1 MSLFLSADEVL
12 ELTGYR
18 RYSKQR
24 EALDCNAVPY
34 FIAASGR
41 PVVLKEA
48 LHERKIVSPDGP
60 KTHPRLRL
68 AAQTAP
74 PWR

>member
-1 MSLFLSADEVL
+1 MFLTDADVR

-24 EALDCNAVPY
+24 ELLHRNAIPFFV
-34 FIAASGR
+34 AASGR
-41 PVVLKEA
+41 PIVLKADLEKRTIA
-48 LHERKIVSPDGP
+48 RPDGP

-68 AAQTAP
+68 ATATP
-74 PWR
+74 PPRR